1 MFMASLE
8 YWCQRLQLGDAA
20 VFDIHTT
27 ELLLNKVTIVDDK
40 NYNLALFVAWN

>member
-8 YWCQRLQLGDAA
+8 YWCQWLQLAEVE

-27 ELLLNKVTIVDDK
+27 ELLLNKVTKDDDK
-40 NYNLALFVAWN
+40 NFSLVLFVGRN